1 MERDSCSGSGPD
13 PLGPICCHGYP
24 VMRNSIVAASFL
36 GAALLVGAATASAAP
51 VKQVGG
57 EGTTPT
63 TPTVP
68 VGDTQ
73 EVTQLTVTG
82 MTCGSCAASIE
93 SRVSTVPFV
102 ESVRADVETGI
113 VLVTW
118 LAGGTP
124 DVALVRATIIDL
136 GYEVTE

>member
-1 MERDSCSGSGPD
+1 MLRVRPQPPGASLLPW
-13 PLGPICCHGYP
+13 YP
-24 VMRNSIVAASFL
+24 VMRNSLVAASFL

-51 VKQVGG
+51 VKQLGG

-63 TPTVP
+63 TPAVP
-68 VGDTQ
+68 VGDNQ

-93 SRVSTVPFV
+93 GRVSAIPFV

-124 DVALVRATIIDL
+124 NVALVRSTIVDL